1 MLDMN
6 GSLPITAP
14 SLSAADR
21 RRPNGHSGPAASG
34 FADLLS
40 DAGVAQASQPAQ
52 SPGAD
57 EIARLRKER
66 DDYQAK
72 RDLEIRSRPQEPY
85 PAIQI
90 ALPVNEA
97 GYQPFVTADQQKLID
112 SITDR
117 YIGKSKVEFL
127 KMWEELEANGVAPD
141 QLART
146 ASHFINERGEI
157 VGREE
162 AGRAAAR
169 THISGTAW
177 TVSRV

>member
-1 MLDMN
+1 MLDAY
-6 GSLPITAP
+6 GSLPIAP
-14 SLSAADR
+14 PYLSAADR
-21 RRPNGHSGPAASG
+21 PRPNLPSGTAASG

-40 DAGVAQASQPAQ
+40 DAGVAPPSQPSQ

-66 DDYQAK
+66 DVYQAK
-72 RDLEIRSRPQEPY
+72 RDVEIRRRPQEPY

-117 YIGKSKVEFL
+117 YIGKSKLEFL

-146 ASHFINERGEI
+146 ASHVINDRGEI

-169 THISGTAW
+169 GHITGTAW
-177 TVSRV
+177 TVSKV

>member
-1 MLDMN
+1 MFDTH
-6 GSLPITAP
+6 GTPPIALPSST
-14 SLSAADR
+14 ADR
-21 RRPNGHSGPAASG
+21 RRSNVHSGPAASD

-40 DAGVAQASQPAQ
+40 DAGVAPPSQPSQ
-52 SPGAD
+52 SSGAD

-72 RDLEIRSRPQEPY
+72 RDAEIRRRPQEPY

-90 ALPVNEA
+90 ALPANEA

-117 YIGKSKVEFL
+117 YIGKSKLEFL

-146 ASHFINERGEI
+146 ATHFINDRGEI
-157 VGREE
+157 VDRDE
-162 AGRAAAR
+162 ASRTAAR
-169 THISGTAW
+169 SHITGTAW
-177 TVSRV
+177 TVSEL